1 MRTAFKL
8 TLLLFIATFALQSCQ
23 DNDDIPPTS
32 SLEIQDFI
40 WKGMN
45 LYYLWQ
51 EDVPDL
57 SDDRFANQTA
67 LNTFLSGYPVPEN
80 LFNAL
85 RVDKSIDRFSWIVDD
100 YLELEGQLQGTT
112 KNNGVEFGLSYKPG
126 STTEIFGYVRYIIA
140 DSDASTKEIKRGD
153 FFTAVNGTQ
162 LTISNYQSLLF
173 SSNETYTLNMGSYNG
188 TTIIENGKSVDL
200 TKTVLSENPILIN
213 KVITSGSH
221 KIGYLM
227 YNAFYANYDSKLN
240 EAFGTLK
247 AEGITDLV
255 LDLRYNGGGSVQTA
269 TRLASMITDTKK
281 TYGKVFAKQ
290 QWNAKINA
298 YYEAENPTA
307 LFNYFTDKIGNT
319 TINSLENLTKVY
331 ILTSNNTASASEL
344 VINGLKPHITVVQIG
359 DKTVGKNVGSVTLY
373 DSPTFGTQ
381 NRNPKHRYAM
391 QPIVLKI
398 VNSDGF
404 GDYYNGLQPDH
415 LITEKISTYGV
426 LGHSEI
432 KMINDKEELTSNE
445 PLLDMAFAK
454 ITGRPTNRTNKTSLG
469 KDFEFINDS
478 KSMRR
483 FQNEMYIEKA
493 PEGLLKALE

>member
-140 DSDASTKEIKRGD
+140 NSDASTKNIKRGD

-173 SSNETYTLNMGSYNG
+173 GSNETYTLNMGSYNG

-269 TRLASMITDTKK
+269 TRLASMNKKKKK

>member
-140 DSDASTKEIKRGD
+140 NSDASTKNIKRGD

-173 SSNETYTLNMGSYNG
+173 GSNETYTLNMGSYNG

-454 ITGRPTNRTNKTSLG
+454 ITGRPTNRTIKTSLG

>member
-23 DNDDIPPTS
+23 DNDDIPPTA

-51 EDVPDL
+51 ADVPDL

-126 STTEIFGYVRYIIA
+126 STTEIFGYVRYIIPN
-140 DSDASTKEIKRGD
+140 SDASTKNIKRGD

-173 SSNETYTLNMGSYNG
+173 GSNETYTLNMGSYNG

-331 ILTSNNTASASEL
+331 ILTSKNTASASEL

-398 VNSDGF
+398 VNSVGF
-404 GDYYNGLQPDH
+404 GDYFNGLQPDF
-415 LITEKISTYGV
+415 LQKETASTLGV
-426 LGHSEI
+426 LG
-432 KMINDKEELTSNE
+432 DPDE
-445 PLLDMAFAK
+445 PLLKTAIAK
-454 ITGRPTNRTNKTSLG
+454 ITGTGRMIKPSVKQ
-469 KDFEFINDS
+469 DFEFFIDS

>member
-173 SSNETYTLNMGSYNG
+173 GSNETYTLNMGSYNG

-398 VNSDGF
+398 VNSVGF